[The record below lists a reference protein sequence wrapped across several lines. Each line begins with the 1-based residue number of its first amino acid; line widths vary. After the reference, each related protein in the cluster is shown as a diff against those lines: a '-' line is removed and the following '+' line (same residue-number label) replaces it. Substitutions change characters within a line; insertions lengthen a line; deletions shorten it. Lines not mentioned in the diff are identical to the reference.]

1 MIAVDTV
8 RAMSQPPAL
17 GTGATLTFNAPLSI
31 ERADRLAREL
41 AARRPATVVDL
52 GCGWGEFLLRVLA
65 AAPEASGTGVD
76 THAAD
81 LARAREAAS
90 ERCLGDRVVFVE
102 GSATDYAHE
111 ADVLISIG
119 AYQAFGTIPEA
130 MTALRGRLRPGG
142 RLLLGAEYW
151 QRPPTDA
158 ELAHMWEGISVDDC
172 TDLPGLVDMATTAGL
187 RPLRIETATRGE
199 WEEFESAYG
208 AELEAWLLDHPD
220 HPDADDVL
228 TKVDKHRD
236 IWLRGHRDV
245 MGFAHLTLG
254 VPASR

>member
-1 MIAVDTV
+1 M
-8 RAMSQPPAL
+8 
-17 GTGATLTFNAPLSI
+17 LTFNAPLST

-65 AAPEASGTGVD
+65 VAREATGTGVD

-81 LARAREAAS
+81 LARAGEAAS
-90 ERCLGDRVVFVE
+90 VRHLGDRVAFVE
-102 GSATDYAHE
+102 GSAADYGHE
-111 ADVLISIG
+111 ADVLISVG

-130 MTALRGRLRPGG
+130 LTALRGRLRPGG
-142 RLLLGAEYW
+142 RLLFGAEYW
-151 QRPPTDA
+151 QRPPTDG
-158 ELAHMWEGISVDDC
+158 ELAHMWAGISADDC
-172 TDLPGLVDMATTAGL
+172 TALPGLVDMATAAGF

-220 HPDADDVL
+220 HPDADEVR

-245 MGFAHLTLG
+245 MGFAYLTLG
-254 VPASR
+254 VPSPGGRGVVQVDDTDRP